1 MLMLRYVQEQ
11 TRQDEGDECWR
22 CGMVLLG
29 VGCGRKGNYLDVAR
43 SSKYELVNAIW
54 HFTNI
59 CGYQLAVVRIYE
71 CS

>member
-22 CGMVLLG
+22 CGMVLLWQ
-29 VGCGRKGNYLDVAR
+29 KGELFVVDVAH
-43 SSKYELVNAIW
+43 SSKCELVNAIW

-59 CGYQLAVVRIYE
+59 YGYQLAVVRIYE